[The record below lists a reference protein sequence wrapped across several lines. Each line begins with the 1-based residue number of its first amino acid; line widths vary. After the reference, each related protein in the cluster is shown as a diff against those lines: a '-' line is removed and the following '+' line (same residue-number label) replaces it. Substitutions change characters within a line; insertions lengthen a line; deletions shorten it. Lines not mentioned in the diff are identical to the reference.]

1 MRLPLLKAQS
11 FYFRATNFL
20 VIGLT
25 LQALAMFPAH
35 AATSTQQLT
44 SSPSML
50 RFGSIDLGKS
60 ESLLITLTNTNPT
73 SVTITD
79 ISSSNSEFST
89 AELSMPMVVPA
100 GQSVDVNV
108 IFTPTSSVW
117 TSENIRFICD
127 APTPALA
134 LQVMGTGTNS
144 VALVANPPTLS
155 FNQVAVGAKVTL
167 PVVITN
173 DRTSD
178 VTIPS
183 ILSTSGEF
191 SVTGA
196 NVPLTLS
203 NGQSVTVD
211 VTFAP
216 QSSGTI
222 GGSIFV
228 SPGLVIPLS
237 GTSSA
242 ATGQLVLSP
251 APLNFGDV
259 AVGNT
264 ATQSLT
270 LSAIGTSVTV
280 SSAASGSSQFVLDG
294 ASFPFTIAAGQ
305 SQSFNVAFTPQNSG
319 VQSSSLSFTSN
330 ASDSQAVE
338 SLSGTGTVDSY
349 SVNLYWNPSTDVTGY
364 NVYRSTASNGNYSK
378 INSSLDPTTAFTD
391 TTVASGQTYYYAATS
406 VNSTGQESSRSTPPV
421 EAVVP

>member
-1 MRLPLLKAQS
+1 
-11 FYFRATNFL
+11 
-20 VIGLT
+20 
-25 LQALAMFPAH
+25 MFPAQ
-35 AATSTQQLT
+35 AVASTQPLT

-50 RFGSIDLGKS
+50 RFGSVDLGKS
-60 ESLLITLTNTNPT
+60 ESLLITLTNTSPT

-79 ISSSNSEFST
+79 ISSSNSAFST
-89 AELSMPMVVPA
+89 SKLSMPMVVPA

-108 IFTPTSSVW
+108 IFTPTTSGW
-117 TSENIRFICD
+117 TSENIRFISD
-127 APTPALA
+127 APAPALA
-134 LQVMGTGTNS
+134 LQVMGTGTTS
-144 VALVANPPTLS
+144 TALSANPPILS
-155 FNQVAVGAKVTL
+155 FTQVAVGAKATL

-173 DRTSD
+173 DRTWD

-183 ILSTSGEF
+183 ILSTNGEF

-196 NVPLTLS
+196 NLPLTLS
-203 NGQSVTVD
+203 QGQSITVD

-216 QSSGTI
+216 QSSGTV

-228 SPGLVIPLS
+228 SPGLVVPLS
-237 GTSSA
+237 GTSTADA
-242 ATGQLVLSP
+242 AQLVLSP

-259 AVGNT
+259 TVGKT

-270 LSAIGTSVTV
+270 LSATGGNVTV
-280 SSAASGSSQFVLDG
+280 SSASSGNSQFVLDG

-338 SLSGTGTVDSY
+338 ALSGTGTVDSY

-364 NVYRSTASNGNYSK
+364 NVYRSTASNGKYSK
-378 INSSLDPTTAFTD
+378 INSNLDPTTAYTD
-391 TTVASGQTYYYAATS
+391 NTVASGQTYYYAATS
-406 VNSTGQESSRSTPPV
+406 VNSNGQESSPSTPPV
-421 EAVVP
+421 EAAIP